1 MGYDLRGKRV
11 TLIGLG
17 TRAGGLGVARYLASQ
32 GAEVTVTDM
41 RSAEAL
47 AESLAALAELPIRF
61 VLGGH
66 EERDFTPERADLIV
80 RNPGVPRRAPLLELA
95 RSHGIPVEME
105 MSLFFRACP
114 APIVGITGTKGK
126 TTVSTLTGQLL
137 RPAFPEVVVAGNMGV
152 SALEQLPRLR
162 PESQVVIELSSWQL
176 EALIEHGLAPRI
188 AVLTLIA
195 EDHLNTYD
203 GFADYAGT
211 KRGISRHQRP
221 GDWLVVNRDDPE
233 AWRAAGETAATV
245 SPFGEGDQGE
255 DGAWLTPEGLL
266 WRWQGVETRW
276 PRPTSRALAGCHG
289 ERNALAALAAAMLA
303 GANPEAIARGLAT
316 FQGVKDRLEVVAE
329 IDGVTFINDT
339 TATAPIATVAAL
351 EAVTRRSS
359 QLHLLAGGADK
370 GLDPSPLAE
379 AAARH
384 RAKVYLFAGTATPA
398 LESELRTRDVTLYG
412 PFAGMIETV
421 TAARY
426 EARPG
431 DVVLLSPGCAS
442 FGLFRDEFDRGE
454 QFRYAV
460 AALGVDRQP
469 GEDPSSTDLHPTSA
483 PHPQPF
489 SPRSGEKGA
498 VPGDRCKPSPVS
510 DGRGGWGV
518 RAVGREGL
526 R

>member
-1 MGYDLRGKRV
+1 MGHDLRGKRV

-32 GAEVTVTDM
+32 GAKVTVTDM

-66 EERDFTPERADLIV
+66 EERDFTPERADLVV

-95 RSHGIPVEME
+95 RSHGIPIEME

-126 TTVSTLTGQLL
+126 TTVSTLTGELL
-137 RPAFPEVVVAGNMGV
+137 RSAFPEVVVAGNMGV

-233 AWRAAGETAATV
+233 AWQAAGETVATV
-245 SPFGEGDQGE
+245 VPFGEGDHGD

-266 WRWQGVETRW
+266 WRWQGVETCW
-276 PRPTSRALAGCHG
+276 PRPTSLALVGRHG
-289 ERNALAALAAAMLA
+289 GRNALAALGAAMLA
-303 GANPEAIARGLAT
+303 GANPEAIARGLAA
-316 FQGVKDRLEVVAE
+316 FQGVKDRMEVVAE

-351 EAVTRRSS
+351 EALTRQSS
-359 QLHLLAGGADK
+359 QVHLLAGGADK
-370 GLDPSPLAE
+370 GLDPLPLAE

-384 RAKVYLFAGTATPA
+384 QAKVYLFAGTATPA

-412 PFAGMIETV
+412 PFTGMVETV
-421 TAARY
+421 AAARY

-460 AALGVDRQP
+460 AALEAGH
-469 GEDPSSTDLHPTSA
+469 LPTNA
-483 PHPQPF
+483 PHLQPF

-498 VPGDRCKPSPVS
+498 VPGGRCKPPLLSPTGEGV
-510 DGRGGWGV
+510 GG
-518 RAVGREGL
+518 
-526 R
+526 

>member
-1 MGYDLRGKRV
+1 MEHDLLGKRV
-11 TLIGLG
+11 TLLGLG

-41 RSAEAL
+41 RPAGAL
-47 AESLAALAELPIRF
+47 AESLAALAGLPSRF

-66 EERDFTPERADLIV
+66 EERDFTPAWADLIV

-126 TTVSTLTGQLL
+126 TTVSTLAGELL
-137 RPAFPEVVVAGNMGV
+137 RPAFADVVVAGNMGV

-162 PESQVVIELSSWQL
+162 PDVPVVIELSSWQL

-203 GFADYAGT
+203 GFADYAAT
-211 KRGISRHQRP
+211 KRGITRHQQP
-221 GDWLVVNRDDPE
+221 GDWLVVNREDPE
-233 AWRAAGETAATV
+233 AWRAAGETVATV
-245 SPFGEGDQGE
+245 VPFGEGDRGD
-255 DGAWLTPEGLL
+255 DGAWLTKEGLL
-266 WRWQGVETRW
+266 WHWQDVEKRW
-276 PRPTSRALAGCHG
+276 PCPTSPALSGRHG
-289 ERNALAALAAAMLA
+289 ARNALAALAAAMLA
-303 GANPEAIARGLAT
+303 GANPEAIAFGLEA
-316 FQGVKDRLEVVAE
+316 FRGVKDRMETVAE
-329 IDGVTFINDT
+329 VDGVTFINDT

-351 EAVTRRSS
+351 EALAKRSG
-359 QLHLLAGGADK
+359 QVHLLAGGADK

-384 RAKVYLFAGTATPA
+384 QAKIYLFAGTATPA
-398 LESELRTRDVTLYG
+398 LESALRARGLMSCG
-412 PFAGMIETV
+412 PFAGMNEAV
-421 TAARY
+421 AAARY

-454 QFRYAV
+454 RFRETVTALR
-460 AALGVDRQP
+460 AAHQRGHDREP
-469 GEDPSSTDLHPTSA
+469 AGEGDPSP
-483 PHPQPF
+483 
-489 SPRSGEKGA
+489 
-498 VPGDRCKPSPVS
+498 
-510 DGRGGWGV
+510 
-518 RAVGREGL
+518 
-526 R
+526 